1 MLARF
6 VTGLAVVTLSVWAAS
21 IVVPTAPRAQ
31 ETPRPAGW
39 DDATHGRGVAPDY
52 ARLFS
57 TDTVHEIRITI
68 APQVFSEMQE
78 DLREV
83 VPAVPGGLRGRGGP
97 GGRGGANVMA
107 AMMEAGIDA
116 CTDKAESAACT
127 ASGLDGQCNAMFGGP
142 LMCMPE
148 GFGNFGRGGNLS
160 LTTRDPMRF
169 PVSVRHE
176 GRVWTNVAMR
186 YKGNSSLM
194 ASTMSNNQKIAF
206 RLDFDRFEDDI
217 PEIRN
222 QRFYGFDELTFSSN
236 FGDDSQIREALT
248 AEIFRDRDV
257 PAPRVA
263 FYRVVVDAGAGP
275 STGAS
280 TR

>member
-1 MLARF
+1 
-6 VTGLAVVTLSVWAAS
+6 
-21 IVVPTAPRAQ
+21 
-31 ETPRPAGW
+31 
-39 DDATHGRGVAPDY
+39 
-52 ARLFS
+52 
-57 TDTVHEIRITI
+57 
-68 APQVFSEMQE
+68 
-78 DLREV
+78 
-83 VPAVPGGLRGRGGP
+83 
-97 GGRGGANVMA
+97 
-107 AMMEAGIDA
+107 
-116 CTDKAESAACT
+116 
-127 ASGLDGQCNAMFGGP
+127 
-142 LMCMPE
+142 
-148 GFGNFGRGGNLS
+148 
-160 LTTRDPMRF
+160 
-169 PVSVRHE
+169 
-176 GRVWTNVAMR
+176 MR